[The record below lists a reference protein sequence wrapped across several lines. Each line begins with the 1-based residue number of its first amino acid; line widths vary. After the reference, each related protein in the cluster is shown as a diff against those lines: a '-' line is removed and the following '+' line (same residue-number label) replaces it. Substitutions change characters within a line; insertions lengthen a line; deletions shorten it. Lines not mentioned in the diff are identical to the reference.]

1 MLVRCP
7 GCQSLHLI
15 ADNLGWFDD
24 EKVNIET
31 IMQEQGQNINRVDSL
46 HGLELLQKSK

>member
-1 MLVRCP
+1 MRCP

-31 IMQEQGQNINRVDSL
+31 IMREQGESIDKIDNL
-46 HGLELLQKSK
+46 HALELLQKPT

>member
-1 MLVRCP
+1 MRCP
-7 GCQSLHLI
+7 GCESLHLI

-31 IMQEQGQNINRVDSL
+31 IMQEKGQSVGVVDNL
-46 HGLELLQKSK
+46 DALELFQKNASK